1 MKHLDCLAL
10 VLCASL
16 LTVPALAKDKVT
28 KLTFDYAGQS
38 RTYYAVV
45 PDVSGPLPVVVLL
58 HGSGRNGQIMADA
71 WKDLASKEHF
81 IVAAPDAYDSAG
93 WGSEM
98 DPPEFLHAV
107 VDQVKAIHAVDHSRI
122 YLFGH
127 SAGAVYALFLA
138 ILDSHYF
145 ASIAVHAGAFQP
157 GDYAQFAGAERRIPI
172 AIWVGNQDSYFPL
185 DRVVATKKEF
195 EKNGFP
201 IVLSMIPNHDHNYY
215 VISDEVNRKAWEF
228 LKKTQLTQAEV
239 AEQP

>member
-1 MKHLDCLAL
+1 MPQQCSFRRQSTKSLTARTYLQPTKLSTKTGWDYRDLHNQLRRGPALKHLDCLAL

-81 IVAAPDAYDSAG
+81 IVAAPDAYDSLG

-107 VDQVKAIHAVDHSRI
+107 VDQVKAIH
-122 YLFGH
+122 
-127 SAGAVYALFLA
+127 
-138 ILDSHYF
+138 
-145 ASIAVHAGAFQP
+145 
-157 GDYAQFAGAERRIPI
+157 
-172 AIWVGNQDSYFPL
+172 
-185 DRVVATKKEF
+185 
-195 EKNGFP
+195 
-201 IVLSMIPNHDHNYY
+201 
-215 VISDEVNRKAWEF
+215 
-228 LKKTQLTQAEV
+228 
-239 AEQP
+239 